1 MSAAS
6 LFRPGGDL
14 YDCVPRIIDQL
25 PEGDQHAATKV
36 FQFLM
41 RMELDGLLD
50 ERITDRFIADAI
62 GYSER
67 FVQKGLHALQHKLAE
82 LGQAIIDRMPNQ
94 GRRIITFIRGLAPRR
109 DAQPRPNLNPPQTP
123 PEELKIKIE
132 TSTDRPTPTPSSSSE
147 IIIPETNPDDPAFAT
162 LVARA
167 CGLIPDAT
175 PERVGVTIATYGAE
189 WVGQAL
195 DQAEKRN
202 HKPGNLPVRSWR
214 YVLGILANW
223 RREGGPPAPTT
234 ESPPA
239 PPSRRPSPE
248 PAAPPSRLTAEE
260 VADLLARCA
269 SPERMTAQLG
279 RVSLRIALREGT
291 IGPELLATIPGE
303 LLPPPAGLEV
313 PAAGSES

>member
-1 MSAAS
+1 MMPAA

-94 GRRIITFIRGLAPRR
+94 GAQDHLLRPRPGPPARRPAQADTQSPSDSPRGIPDKDRDVDRQATVVVVRDHHPGDESGRSRVRHSGGACLWPDPRCDPGTGRR
-109 DAQPRPNLNPPQTP
+109 D
-123 PEELKIKIE
+123 
-132 TSTDRPTPTPSSSSE
+132 DRH
-147 IIIPETNPDDPAFAT
+147 
-162 LVARA
+162 LR
-167 CGLIPDAT
+167 
-175 PERVGVTIATYGAE
+175 AE
-189 WVGQAL
+189 WVG
-195 DQAEKRN
+195 RCWTRR
-202 HKPGNLPVRSWR
+202 RSGTTSWAICR
-214 YVLGILANW
+214 CGAGGTCWGSLANW

-234 ESPPA
+234 EALPA
-239 PPSRRPSPE
+239 SPSRRPSPE

-260 VADLLARCA
+260 V
-269 SPERMTAQLG
+269 G
-279 RVSLRIALREGT
+279 RICWPVVRLRSG
-291 IGPELLATIPGE
+291 
-303 LLPPPAGLEV
+303 
-313 PAAGSES
+313 